1 MQIYLDFEKP
11 IQELDLKIEELKTK
25 NLEFPSE
32 DILKE
37 ISETEQQ
44 INIAYKKIFSNITA
58 WQKTQISRHPH
69 RPKTKDY
76 IEGLITDFFELAGDR
91 TFAEDKAIT
100 AGFGRFRGQSVLVMG
115 HEKGHDTNSRIEHN
129 FGMPK
134 PEGYRKATRLMKL
147 AEQFDMPVISF
158 VDTPGAYPGVG
169 AEQRGQAD
177 AIAKATECCLS
188 LGVPIIVVII
198 GEGGSGGAVAI
209 GTGNNVLM
217 LENSIYSVISPEGC
231 SSILWKDSS
240 KAPEAAEALKLT
252 ADDMLKVDV
261 VDKVISEPI
270 GGGHRNRSKVIEDTG
285 NAIDEYLKTLSNQH
299 GNQLKHSRQE
309 RYLQIGRSG
318 LFSDK
323 TSAANAVLDSKYG
336 HVRENNN
343 LFKNP
348 IFISSL
354 ALLAIVAVVV
364 YFLIFGSTND

>member
-1 MQIYLDFEKP
+1 
-11 IQELDLKIEELKTK
+11 
-25 NLEFPSE
+25 
-32 DILKE
+32 
-37 ISETEQQ
+37 
-44 INIAYKKIFSNITA
+44 
-58 WQKTQISRHPH
+58 
-69 RPKTKDY
+69 
-76 IEGLITDFFELAGDR
+76 
-91 TFAEDKAIT
+91 
-100 AGFGRFRGQSVLVMG
+100 
-115 HEKGHDTNSRIEHN
+115 
-129 FGMPK
+129 
-134 PEGYRKATRLMKL
+134 
-147 AEQFDMPVISF
+147 
-158 VDTPGAYPGVG
+158 
-169 AEQRGQAD
+169 
-177 AIAKATECCLS
+177 
-188 LGVPIIVVII
+188 
-198 GEGGSGGAVAI
+198 
-209 GTGNNVLM
+209 M

-354 ALLAIVAVVV
+354 ALLVIVAAVV
-364 YFLIFGSTND
+364 YFLIFGSIKD

>member
-1 MQIYLDFEKP
+1 MQTYLDFEKP
-11 IQELDLKIEELKTK
+11 IQELDLKIEELKLK
-25 NLEFPSE
+25 NSELPSD

-37 ISETEQQ
+37 ISETEQE
-44 INIAYKKIFSNITA
+44 INVTYKRIFSNITA
-58 WQKTQISRHPH
+58 WQKTQISRHPQ

-76 IEGLITDFFELAGDR
+76 IDGLITDFFELAGDR
-91 TFAEDKAIT
+91 NFAEDKAIT
-100 AGFGRFRGQSVLVMG
+100 GGFGRFKGKPVLVIG
-115 HEKGHDTNSRIEHN
+115 HEKGNDTNSRIEHN

-134 PEGYRKATRLMKL
+134 PEGYRKAIRLMKL
-147 AEQFDMPVISF
+147 AEQFDVPVISF

-240 KAPEAAEALKLT
+240 KAAEAAEALKLT
-252 ADDMLKVDV
+252 AEDMIKVDV
-261 VDKVISEPI
+261 VDKIISEPV
-270 GGGHRNRSKVIEDTG
+270 GGGHRNRTKVIEDTG
-285 NAIDEYLKTLSNQH
+285 NAIEEFLKTLSNQH

-309 RYLQIGRSG
+309 RYLQIGRTG
-318 LFSDK
+318 LFTDK
-323 TSAANAVLDSKYG
+323 TSAANEVLDNKYG
-336 HVRENNN
+336 HIRHNKG
-343 LFKNP
+343 LFKKSQ
-348 IFISSL
+348 F
-354 ALLAIVAVVV
+354 VV
-364 YFLIFGSTND
+364 FGSALIVSILIVCWLIIKN